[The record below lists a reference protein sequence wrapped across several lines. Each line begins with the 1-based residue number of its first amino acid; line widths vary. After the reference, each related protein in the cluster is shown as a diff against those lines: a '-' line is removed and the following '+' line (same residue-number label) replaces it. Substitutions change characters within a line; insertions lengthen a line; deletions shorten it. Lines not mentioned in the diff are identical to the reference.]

1 MDTLTKTKRKK
12 RPIYTQK
19 VMSKTETG
27 GENGTEVQKIIRG
40 RSKTQAQ
47 TQETAVLKI
56 IQEINP
62 SKLRDKYNVACL
74 SWTQR
79 LGRLR
84 RLFIRFL

>member
-12 RPIYTQK
+12 GPIYTQK

-62 SKLRDKYNVACL
+62 SKLSDKLLPELDSATRETEETFY
-74 SWTQR
+74 
-79 LGRLR
+79 
-84 RLFIRFL
+84 

>member
-12 RPIYTQK
+12 GPIYTQK

-27 GENGTEVQKIIRG
+27 GENGTEVQKIDTIIRG

-47 TQETAVLKI
+47 TQETSVLKI

-62 SKLRDKYNVACL
+62 SKLRDKYNVAA
-74 SWTQR
+74 
-79 LGRLR
+79 
-84 RLFIRFL
+84 